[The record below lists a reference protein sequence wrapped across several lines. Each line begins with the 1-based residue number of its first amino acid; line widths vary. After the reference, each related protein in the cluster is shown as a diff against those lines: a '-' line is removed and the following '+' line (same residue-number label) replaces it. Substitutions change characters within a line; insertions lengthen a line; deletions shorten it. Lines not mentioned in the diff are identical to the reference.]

1 MQSFRFT
8 IPIEVRYGDLD
19 PQGHVNNARHL
30 TYFEQ
35 ARLQYLIHVGLFGR
49 DQSFLDLGVILAE
62 ARVTYRA
69 PIYLGQDVHIG
80 TRTSRIGGKSL
91 TLEHSIF
98 DGANQNELASGS
110 VILVAYDYRAG
121 KSMSVPNDWR
131 EKIRAFES
139 I

>member
-19 PQGHVNNARHL
+19 SQGHVNNARHL